1 MHSTFFFFLEEA
13 LFIYSC
19 IHYLL
24 YPAGTVCEEEA
35 IRLVNGASNNQGRLE
50 ICFNNLWGSV
60 CDDQFDNNEAKV
72 ACRQLGYSNYELSVA
87 VGFGYFGRGQS
98 AIHLD
103 ELRCVGTETRIAD
116 CVHGGVGNHNCG
128 HNEDAGVICVGK
140 IDLDHYCVV
149 VLDYVSYSCTFSG
162 WRIVYV
168 R

>member
-1 MHSTFFFFLEEA
+1 MCIRDS
-13 LFIYSC
+13 SC

-24 YPAGTVCEEEA
+24 YPAGTVCEEGA